1 MPDVIR
7 LLPDSVA
14 NQIAAGEVVQR
25 PASAVK
31 ELLENSIDAGA
42 DNIQLIVRDAGKTL
56 LQVIDNGC
64 GMSETD
70 ARMAFER
77 HATSKIEK
85 AEDIFAIMTK
95 GFRGEALASIA
106 AVAQVELKTKRE
118 GEELGT
124 LLRVEGSRV
133 TAQEYCNT
141 KRGSRIEVKNLF
153 FNIPA
158 RRNFLK
164 SNNVE
169 LRHIIDEFERV
180 ALAHPDVHFTFTNN
194 DSELFDLPGTTLRQ
208 RIVHIFGSKF
218 NEKLVPVEEN
228 TPILKLTGFIC
239 KPEFSKKTRGEQFFF
254 ANNRYIRNNYLHRAV
269 CHAFEGLINENNHPS
284 YFLFLEIDP
293 ARIDVNIHPT
303 KTEIKFDDE
312 RAIHTIIRTAVKHAL
327 GQYNIVPSLD
337 FESNVDFV
345 PQMKKGQTI
354 QPPGVTINPDFNPFE
369 TETTSRESGHRSNA
383 GNGDFRSQGNLQ
395 TDLRNSRNWEKL
407 YEDLPEIPSGDKQ
420 QESLDIGETG
430 ERQKIYGQ
438 IGRKYIFTNHGDGMI
453 MIHQQRAHERILF
466 ERMLQ
471 SLENKNIPSQQLLFP
486 QNISF
491 TPGDFQLVQNL
502 LPSLREIGFDLDEFG
517 KNEVIVN
524 GIPLYL
530 DGNKL
535 KDVLEQLLEDEKDHK
550 TESPAQ
556 SHESMATTLAR
567 VSSIKSGAHLNQQ
580 EIHKLVDELFACRQ
594 PYVSL
599 NGKPVVVN
607 LNLEDID
614 KSFS

>member
-1 MPDVIR
+1 MTDVIR

-42 DNIQLIVRDAGKTL
+42 DHIQLIVKDAGKTL
-56 LQVIDNGC
+56 LQVIDNGS

-85 AEDIFAIMTK
+85 AEDIFSIMTK

-106 AVAQVELKTKRE
+106 AVAQVDLKTKRE
-118 GEELGT
+118 GEELGIH
-124 LLRVEGSRV
+124 LRVEGSRIIS
-133 TAQEYCNT
+133 QEYCNIN
-141 KRGSRIEVKNLF
+141 RGTHIEVKNLF

-164 SNNVE
+164 SHNVE

-180 ALAHPDVHFTFTNN
+180 ALAHADIHFTFTNN
-194 DSELFDLPGTTLRQ
+194 NSELFDLPPATLRQ
-208 RIVHIFGSKF
+208 RIVNIFGNKF
-218 NEKLVPVEEN
+218 NEKLVPVDEN
-228 TPILKLTGFIC
+228 TPILKLSGFIC

-254 ANNRYIRNNYLHRAV
+254 ANNRYIRNGYLHKAV
-269 CHAFEGLINENNHPS
+269 CNAFAGLINESNHPS

-312 RAIHTIIRTAVKHAL
+312 RAIHTIIRTSVKHAL
-327 GQYNIVPSLD
+327 GQYNIAPSLD
-337 FESNVDFV
+337 FDSDVDFV
-345 PQMKKGQTI
+345 PQLKKGQVVP
-354 QPPGVTINPDFNPFE
+354 PPGITINPGFNPFD
-369 TETTSRESGHRSNA
+369 TSTNASSGNKSKSLSNYA
-383 GNGDFRSQGNLQ
+383 SSSPVQSKSQR
-395 TDLRNSRNWEKL
+395 DWEKL
-407 YEDLPEIPSGDKQ
+407 YEDLPDITPNPDQQASLEIEEVVD
-420 QESLDIGETG
+420 
-430 ERQKIYGQ
+430 RQKMFSQ
-438 IGRKYIFTNHGDGMI
+438 IGRKYIFTNHGDGII

-466 ERMLQ
+466 EKLFQ

-486 QNISF
+486 QNLSF
-491 TPGDFQLVQNL
+491 TVSDFEILKTL
-502 LPSLREIGFDLDEFG
+502 LPALREIGFDLDEFG
-517 KNEVIVN
+517 KNELIVN

-530 DGNKL
+530 DGNSL

-550 TESPAQ
+550 SGGISK
-556 SHESMATTLAR
+556 SHENLATSLAKA
-567 VSSIKSGAHLNQQ
+567 SSIKSGSSLELEAMR
-580 EIHKLVDELFACRQ
+580 KLMDELFACQQ
-594 PYVSL
+594 PYVAL
-599 NGKPVVVN
+599 NGKPIVVN
-607 LNLEDID
+607 LNLEDLD
-614 KSFS
+614 KSFN